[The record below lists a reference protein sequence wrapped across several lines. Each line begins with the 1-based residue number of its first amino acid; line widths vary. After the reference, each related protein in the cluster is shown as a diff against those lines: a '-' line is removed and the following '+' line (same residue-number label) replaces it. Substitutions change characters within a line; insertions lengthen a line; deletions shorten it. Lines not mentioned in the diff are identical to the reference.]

1 MWRPL
6 VAFFVA
12 HKEATRMSLAEFAQ
26 GTQLKYGDGA
36 DPEVFTVIAHVKG
49 EIPFPQ
55 INSDSKEVTDHDS
68 PDHTKEF
75 IATLIDPGQLKV
87 TLNYRATDATQ
98 KVLIGKAQSRAIG
111 NWQIVMV
118 DTGASVWAFTA
129 FVMGFQ
135 AKGAVDNVY
144 EADVTFQVTGTVTP
158 PA

>member
-1 MWRPL
+1 M
-6 VAFFVA
+6 
-12 HKEATRMSLAEFAQ
+12 TLAEFAQ
-26 GTQLKYGDGA
+26 GTQLQRGDCA
-36 DPEVFTVIAHVKG
+36 DPEAFTPVAHVKG

-55 INSDSKEVTDHDS
+55 INSESKDVTDHDS

-87 TLNYRATDATQ
+87 TLNYRATDATH
-98 KVLIGKAQSRAIG
+98 KLLISDARSRTIR

-118 DTGASVWAFTA
+118 DTGASTWGFTA